1 MLLQSITSSFTKI
14 GSCQVAIC
22 NSAYAVTATAS
33 ANGVGGRPPH
43 CRLRARP
50 RFVAVFA
57 GRGPTTYPWY
67 GISGWQSL
75 CGCLPP
81 QPAFSGTRR
90 TRRHCPVADVFST
103 AAAVIYTF
111 NQPLLA
117 GAHGAYA
124 VPAPAT
130 AHGVHAIPA
139 AAAVPPP
146 PPAASASPPP
156 SPKPSFRRGTPRKRR
171 PCRLGDDVYA
181 VPVSAVAPPPP
192 PATSASSPPSTTPS
206 HRFHRAASH
215 GVNAIPAAAAA
226 HGALASLRPPPP
238 PAASASPPSLTTP
251 STPPSPAF
259 ATVATTPY
267 SRLAAE
273 FLDVFSSLH
282 RRPTNLRP
290 PPPP

>member
-156 SPKPSFRRGTPRKRR
+156 SPKPSLRRGTPRKRR

-181 VPVSAVAPPPP
+181 VPVAAVAACNLSVASAVDYA
-192 PATSASSPPSTTPS
+192 
-206 HRFHRAASH
+206 F
-215 GVNAIPAAAAA
+215 
-226 HGALASLRPPPP
+226 SLLPQGRVTWRKRHPCRRRRTRC
-238 PAASASPPSLTTP
+238 S
-251 STPPSPAF
+251 
-259 ATVATTPY
+259 
-267 SRLAAE
+267 
-273 FLDVFSSLH
+273 
-282 RRPTNLRP
+282 RRPCGRRRRP
-290 PPPP
+290 